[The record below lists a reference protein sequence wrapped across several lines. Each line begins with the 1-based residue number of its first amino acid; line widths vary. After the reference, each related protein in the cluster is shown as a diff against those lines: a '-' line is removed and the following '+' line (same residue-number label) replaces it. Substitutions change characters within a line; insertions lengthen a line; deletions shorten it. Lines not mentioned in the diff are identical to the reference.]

1 VRYLELR
8 WTPHVWTCDLS
19 HFSSFGVCGTIRLLL
34 SDSPAPKSPAAMDV
48 AMPQYAATPSPDVEE
63 HMSVSRYITTRISS
77 LVPPMNPA
85 PNPFKALTLLNRT
98 QWLNF
103 TVCRS
108 PNRAGGQEGLG

>member
-1 VRYLELR
+1 MADEA
-8 WTPHVWTCDLS
+8 PQHVAS
-19 HFSSFGVCGTIRLLL
+19 
-34 SDSPAPKSPAAMDV
+34 
-48 AMPQYAATPSPDVEE
+48 SPDVEE
-63 HMSVSRYITTRISS
+63 HMSVGRYIATRFTS

-108 PNRAGGQEGLG
+108 F

>member
-1 VRYLELR
+1 MADEV
-8 WTPHVWTCDLS
+8 PQHVAS
-19 HFSSFGVCGTIRLLL
+19 
-34 SDSPAPKSPAAMDV
+34 
-48 AMPQYAATPSPDVEE
+48 SPDVEE
-63 HMSVSRYITTRISS
+63 HMSIGRYIATRFTS

-108 PNRAGGQEGLG
+108 L